1 MPSVLRPEQ
10 VIKGLE
16 GNGFRFVKQ
25 RGSHRKY
32 KKNSRIVIVPMH
44 YEIAKGTLMS
54 ILVLRFLNNYP
65 NLTASFPAY
74 LRRKP
79 LKYH

>member
-1 MPSVLRPEQ
+1 MPQVYKPEE

-32 KKNSRIVIVPMH
+32 KSNGRTVIVPMH
-44 YEIAKGTLMS
+44 YELAKGTLMS
-54 ILVLRFLNNYP
+54 ILEQAG
-65 NLTASFPAY
+65 LTLDQIKRY
-74 LRRKP
+74 L
-79 LKYH
+79 

>member
-1 MPSVLRPEQ
+1 MPPVLKPEQ

-32 KKNSRIVIVPMH
+32 KKDGRTAIVPMH
-44 YEIAKGTLMS
+44 YEVARGTLAS
-54 ILVLRFLNNYP
+54 ILEQAG
-65 NLTASFPAY
+65 LTIEQ
-74 LRRKP
+74 LMK
-79 LKYH
+79 HI

>member
-1 MPSVLRPEQ
+1 MPPVLRPEQ

-32 KKNSRIVIVPMH
+32 KKDGRIVIVPMH
-44 YEIAKGTLMS
+44 YELAKGTLMS
-54 ILVLRFLNNYP
+54 ILEQAG
-65 NLTASFPAY
+65 LTIDE
-74 LRRKP
+74 LLKP
-79 LKYH
+79 S